1 MSHLRNLIVK
11 EKAEME
17 EAMDKVYEKSGV
29 KFEGTG
35 EESLSQLN
43 ANAMHEEDHP
53 DYDPYGQLGYG
64 FQAYFSSL

>member
-1 MSHLRNLIVK
+1 MTNLRELIVK

-17 EAMDKVYEKSGV
+17 EAMDKVYERNGV

-35 EESLSQLN
+35 EESLSKLN
-43 ANAMHEEDHP
+43 ENAMRDEDHP